1 MHPAPPACLPAN
13 PLNPSRLTQRGCLQR
28 KAYILIYAHH
38 KLKANRLA
46 LLMSPEVP
54 PLELNAQPS
63 KDMETL
69 PPRAEKPQGSPE
81 LINLGELR
89 LLGALLLLP
98 ASQQLVS
105 TKPVG

>member
-1 MHPAPPACLPAN
+1 
-13 PLNPSRLTQRGCLQR
+13 
-28 KAYILIYAHH
+28 
-38 KLKANRLA
+38 
-46 LLMSPEVP
+46 MSPEVP

-63 KDMETL
+63 KDMETS
-69 PPRAEKPQGSPE
+69 PPRAEKAQGSPKPVNLEE
-81 LINLGELR
+81 LK